1 MWTPAANHIEPGP
14 PDSAADL
21 GPGSLAP
28 VLRRLA
34 EKLRLEREDV
44 VEHAVDAPSLEPV
57 VSDHARTLEV
67 PAQRSAERPIDSR
80 AASDLCL
87 LQQLQAPIESELP
100 CAMLGRVHTPR
111 TSTLPSVETLACTG
125 FSGGNEDS
133 LFAGLPSRLKPT
145 LWHGQSRT
153 AVPDCHDSSQGR

>member
-21 GPGSLAP
+21 RPGSLAP

-111 TSTLPSVETLACTG
+111 TSTLPSP
-125 FSGGNEDS
+125 GG
-133 LFAGLPSRLKPT
+133 
-145 LWHGQSRT
+145 W
-153 AVPDCHDSSQGR
+153 PDRQARRPGWARFLQGRRRPPQGRRPAPRAG